1 MNSSREKRITLR
13 FYLDDPIASETYDSL
28 MRRRSETGAVMNTLI
43 VELLHR
49 KLCQEN
55 AMSLDELEKLFRNI
69 IRSEGRALLREWSAA
84 VPAKTVTESRSDSTQ
99 DGYLEDDED
108 EDDDDSLDMATA
120 FCGNLA

>member
-28 MRRRSETGAVMNTLI
+28 MQRRSETGAVMNTLI

-49 KLCQEN
+49 ELCQKD
-55 AMSLDELEKLFRNI
+55 AMSLGELEKLFRNV
-69 IRSEGRALLREWSAA
+69 IRSEGKALLREWGTAA
-84 VPAKTVTESRSDSTQ
+84 PAKAIIESRSDSTQ
-99 DGYLEDDED
+99 DECLTVDED